1 MYRCTS
7 TFSALKY
14 CNGILIFYCNLSAI
28 YTKLWA
34 QTFSPIFFNTFFA
47 IFNRNF
53 AEIMAPPGNGNANS
67 LVWLKGPS
75 LLKRVKTEPKLT
87 HTPWHSTCSNYDP
100 VERTARRPRSVTE
113 KQTYKHPIFGPTA
126 GARSSIFSKLCTV
139 IEDVETIT
147 KDANHVSIQRI
158 VFLQGARR
166 KISG

>member
-1 MYRCTS
+1 ME
-7 TFSALKY
+7 
-14 CNGILIFYCNLSAI
+14 FYCNLSAI

-34 QTFSPIFFNTFFA
+34 QTFSPIFFTFFT
-47 IFNRNF
+47 IFDRNF
-53 AEIMAPPGNGNANS
+53 AEIVAPPGNGNANS
-67 LVWLKGPS
+67 LVCWKGRPFWR
-75 LLKRVKTEPKLT
+75 KGETEPKLT

-113 KQTYKHPIFGPTA
+113 KQKYKHLIFEPTA
-126 GARSSIFSKLCTV
+126 GAHCSIFSKLCTV

-147 KDANHVSIQRI
+147 KDANHFSIQRI